1 MLREGHVHPERV
13 LQRLL
18 LAVAVVIA
26 LGLAADSS
34 IILGDFSARG
44 LFNRFTLGSDSTV
57 PTYFSAALL
66 CVAAVLLRVVA
77 RSETKPNSRRA

>member
-1 MLREGHVHPERV
+1 MLREGQVHPERV

-44 LFNRFTLGSDSTV
+44 LFNRFTL
-57 PTYFSAALL
+57 
-66 CVAAVLLRVVA
+66 
-77 RSETKPNSRRA
+77 